1 MNLAL
6 HLLLASSILLCCN
19 VIKGVLNHY
28 TLHYIPHTGVCM
40 AIGIILG
47 CVSYF
52 CFQEEEGRNGGWEF
66 NGEPYYFVCAFHM
79 KKNLIIY
86 ANPL

>member
-1 MNLAL
+1 
-6 HLLLASSILLCCN
+6 
-19 VIKGVLNHY
+19 
-28 TLHYIPHTGVCM
+28 M

-52 CFQEEEGRNGGWEF
+52 CFQEEEGRKNGGWEF